1 MCESMEYEMVD
12 KDYVSPNDYSQFDE
26 EADEIEKEVRSIE
39 DLLATTLKI
48 IKTETMKEST
58 LKTYSRLL
66 RKLYSAMKDH
76 YADSFLFHKEC
87 PKEILFNPKAFMTW
101 LEDKPYGVKLSER
114 SLKNYLS
121 LILSLVRNYKQDGEE
136 FVLAYDIYF
145 QHFNTIKNSLNAEQ
159 EKQLPKEK
167 EISLKGVSMD
177 TLRTYMNHWA
187 KKCKGVDNTD
197 CYSGYMYALGHIHL
211 DQVLRN
217 ELADMTMSKDYLPAI
232 DYPKTNFIWNKG
244 RNAKLLVIR
253 QNKVRNPDR
262 NDPPK
267 EVWLKG
273 KVNTAINKY
282 IQILHRCDIFM
293 DSPIPF
299 SWGIK
304 EKCCVKQT
312 SSNYSQ
318 NFRKLFTPYCLPIS
332 TTDLRKI
339 YAMDIRKQHGGNL
352 IKEKEACEKLDH
364 SKDTHDKHYIL
375 DFA

>member
-1 MCESMEYEMVD
+1 MAMTYGVYGEKSKAE
-12 KDYVSPNDYSQFDE
+12 E
-26 EADEIEKEVRSIE
+26 EAEEIEQEVRSIE

-76 YADSFLFHKEC
+76 YAENFLFHKEC
-87 PKEILFNPKAFMTW
+87 PKEILFNPKDFMSW

-136 FVLAYDIYF
+136 FELAYDIYF

-159 EKQLPKEK
+159 EKQQPKEK
-167 EISLKGVSMD
+167 EVSLKGVSMD
-177 TLRTYMNHWA
+177 TLKSYMNHWE
-187 KKCKGVDNTD
+187 KKCKGQDNMD
-197 CYSGYMYALGHIHL
+197 CYSAYMYALGHIHL

-217 ELADMTMSKDYLPAI
+217 ELADMVMSDEYLPAV
-232 DYPKTNFIWNKG
+232 DNPKTNFIWNKG

-262 NDPPK
+262 KDPPK

-282 IQILHRCDIFM
+282 IQILHRNDIFL

-299 SWGIK
+299 CWGLK
-304 EKCCVKQT
+304 ELKCVKQT

-318 NFRKLFTPYCLPIS
+318 NFRKLFAPYCLPIS

-339 YAMDIRKQHGGNL
+339 YAMDVREKHGGNL

-375 DFA
+375 DFT